1 MKRNRKRLLVISCI
15 IVLIAFTCI
24 TFINTYLNNIRKV
37 DVVSPDL
44 SLLVDGDY
52 QGEYTISPVD
62 VEVKVSIENNQIIHI
77 EILKH
82 FNGLGKQAEAIIPLV
97 LDQQSLN
104 IESISG
110 ATVSSKC
117 ILKAIE
123 DAMTKGLNNE

>member
-1 MKRNRKRLLVISCI
+1 MKRNRNRLLVISCI
-15 IVLIAFTCI
+15 IVLILFTCV
-24 TFINTYLNNIRKV
+24 TSINAYLNNIRKLNA
-37 DVVSPDL
+37 VSPDL
-44 SLLVDGDY
+44 SLLADGDY
-52 QGEYTISPVD
+52 QGEYTILPVD

-97 LDQQSLN
+97 LNQQSLD
-104 IESISG
+104 IDSVSG

-123 DAMTKGLNNE
+123 NAMIKGLTNE